1 MKFIFIIIILIFI
14 FFIFS
19 KLNANKTKQKNY
31 SNNEN
36 EDETKFNLPNKKF
49 VPYKIIENDNSLKS
63 IVDDY
68 EEREKNAIKDFETR
82 LGKALPN
89 DVIWSILQD
98 LAIEGIE
105 KRNAKLCVNV
115 EYQRGL
121 LLQKEKIQTSY
132 FFIFYGTLLSYELLS
147 L

>member
-105 KRNAKLCVNV
+105 KGMQNFV
-115 EYQRGL
+115 
-121 LLQKEKIQTSY
+121 
-132 FFIFYGTLLSYELLS
+132 
-147 L
+147 